1 MSQTEDAENLDKNE
15 SKTELVKKEDEHL
28 IGGMV
33 YEEVIIDPPE
43 FSDPAILAVRDG
55 PKYRYSKDELLG
67 LKEVP
72 LSKKKPD
79 FINAECVPPSIW
91 DPERWGDAKKSATP
105 TDAPTGGVG
114 GGGKGD
120 VSLQPDG
127 RRGRPGDPRERLR
140 KENDGIVLSPQRRS
154 FNTGCFVPVRE
165 QPNHNGR
172 PRAHSPIGG
181 AGGAKGDNAHIGPR
195 EVPSNSG
202 GVGSRRIG
210 SGRILRD
217 SWDFND
223 KNDGGDNDY
232 YRNQDDRR
240 PFRRDFDISRDK
252 DKQQRNSMGRY
263 GNRRISGGEKDEEP
277 EWFSGGPMSQ
287 NDTIELR
294 GFDESDRGG
303 MGGGNKKKLNSSQAK
318 RVREW
323 AKKKGGASEDKPEED
338 QQQQQ
343 HAENGQKPQNQQA
356 DTKGGESETKQD
368 GGGAVNGP
376 RNDNVEKNQDQDQQN
391 DNDKENRQGHNPPS
405 TTGGMEIINENSFIF
420 DDIFKCDTFPGLLS
434 NGVEGTA
441 DNNTKSKFS
450 RWFKRESPDKT
461 ESRRSSMQEEHLL
474 KNLLNDINEPN
485 ASAAAGG
492 NVAVNIPQLGS
503 SESYFAPI
511 SPAAVNAVAGEPGN
525 PKPASGQV
533 NIADMFQRGKQ
544 AFGGPKAAQQ
554 QSDMLNN
561 IKTQF
566 PGKVLSLNELES
578 NIRKGLDISAGQN
591 QNKHMIKK
599 DDDMAA
605 FKRLLAQ
612 VSGGQVV
619 PANGSNHQ
627 KMPAMS
633 LMESL
638 THLIPQMLSHS
649 QQQDEAQARLNSQKP
664 QHLMGGPASPKT
676 PAMNPLHSE
685 FLLKMQQAQQEQQA
699 HLQRHQQQQQQ
710 QQQANML
717 NKLMGLH
724 AAAPHLRSSPLQ
736 ELAQQQSK
744 ELLSRPEAQA
754 ILQGMKRG
762 DITPQHIYQQLAN
775 PALQPR
781 HREML
786 SAILRIQRLGPSP
799 RVLSP
804 APPAHHMFP
813 QQQQQQQLRVSPLPN
828 AMHQRI
834 PSPRELQVHTQTILQ
849 RALIKKRLE
858 EQQVNFRKKQEMQQM
873 PNHGSSNKNVSSPT
887 PLAFTPTSVL
897 RKMTADKEDGN
908 KEGKN
913 VEANKFQQ
921 GRAVIGA
928 RMQQQQPQQ
937 QQNNQWNSQYHSK
950 QPGRPIVKANV
961 GYQSTGAEQF
971 FNAQQQQFMF
981 NQQQSRQQQQAI
993 AGQQQVGGQF
1003 GQHQKSSQSN
1013 TGVSSLGY
1021 IGQYSNQS
1029 NQQPQQFPQL
1039 TQQQLRA
1046 QHQQSLPVSTSS
1058 AQPAQQQQ
1066 TQPQQNSQSFSQQQ
1080 QQNTAWQQFLS
1091 AAAAQQSGRS
1101 NNARKEDDSSSAAGN
1116 VASSGGNTTAN
1127 QLSRWFSSDLLERAR
1142 VGELPSTAGL
1152 AEHAVSLEEIERQS
1166 APAVH
1171 N

>member
-1 MSQTEDAENLDKNE
+1 MSQTEDAENLDK
-15 SKTELVKKEDEHL
+15 SKNTLEVVVKEDEHL
-28 IGGMV
+28 ISSMV
-33 YEEVIIDPPE
+33 FEKIDIDSPE
-43 FSDPAILAVRDG
+43 FADPAILAVRDS
-55 PKYRYSKDELLG
+55 PKYRYSKDELIG

-79 FINAECVPPSIW
+79 FLNTECVPPSIW
-91 DPERWGDAKKSATP
+91 DPERWNDHKKNATP
-105 TDAPTGGVG
+105 AEGASGN
-114 GGGKGD
+114 KGD
-120 VSLQPDG
+120 ISLQPEG
-127 RRGRPGDPRERLR
+127 RRGRPSDPRERIR

-165 QPNHNGR
+165 QPHNGR
-172 PRAHSPIGG
+172 PSGPRAHSPITGS
-181 AGGAKGDNAHIGPR
+181 ATKGDNAHINSR
-195 EVPSNSG
+195 DIQQNSN
-202 GVGSRRIG
+202 RRIG

-217 SWDFND
+217 TWDFND
-223 KNDGGDNDY
+223 KNENGDNEY

-240 PFRRDFDISRDK
+240 TFRRDFDVTRDK
-252 DKQQRNSMGRY
+252 DKQQRNNMGRF
-263 GNRRISGGEKDEEP
+263 GNRRISGSEKDEEP

-294 GFDESDRGG
+294 GFEESDKGG
-303 MGGGNKKKLNSSQAK
+303 SHKKKQQSSSSQAK

-323 AKKKGGASEDKPEED
+323 AKKKNSISEDKLEEEQD
-338 QQQQQ
+338 
-343 HAENGQKPQNQQA
+343 NGQKPRNQV
-356 DTKGGESETKQD
+356 DTKEEKEKNFQECETN
-368 GGGAVNGP
+368 NGH
-376 RNDNVEKNQDQDQQN
+376 RADHLEENQDQEQQN
-391 DNDKENRQGHNPPS
+391 DNDKENRQGPP
-405 TTGGMEIINENSFIF
+405 TAAGGMETINENSFIF
-420 DDIFKCDTFPGLLS
+420 DDIFKCDSIPGLLT
-434 NGVEGTA
+434 NGVEGSA

-450 RWFKRESPDKT
+450 RWFKRESPDKAS
-461 ESRRSSMQEEHLL
+461 ESSRRSSLHEEHIL
-474 KNLLNDINEPN
+474 KNLLNDINEP
-485 ASAAAGG
+485 SST
-492 NVAVNIPQLGS
+492 VAVNIPQLGS
-503 SESYFAPI
+503 SDSYFAPI
-511 SPAAVNAVAGEPGN
+511 SPAAVNAGGAVSETGN
-525 PKPASGQV
+525 PKPAASQV

-544 AFGGPKAAQQ
+544 VFGAKEAHQQ
-554 QSDMLNN
+554 NEMLNN

-578 NIRKGLDISAGQN
+578 NMRKGLDISTNQN
-591 QNKHMIKK
+591 QNKNKK

-605 FKRLLAQ
+605 FRRLLAQ
-612 VSGGQVV
+612 VSGGQVI
-619 PANGSNHQ
+619 PANGANHQ

-633 LMESL
+633 LME
-638 THLIPQMLSHS
+638 MLSHS
-649 QQQDEAQARLNSQKP
+649 QQQDEAQARLNSQKS
-664 QHLMGGPASPKT
+664 HLIGGVSSPKT
-676 PAMNPLHSE
+676 PSLNPLHSE

-699 HLQRHQQQQQQ
+699 HLQRQQ

-724 AAAPHLRSSPLQ
+724 SGTSHLRSSPLQ

-786 SAILRIQRLGPSP
+786 NAILRIQTLGPSP

-804 APPAHHMFP
+804 VPPSHHMFP
-813 QQQQQQQLRVSPLPN
+813 QQQQLRVSPLPN

-834 PSPRELQVHTQTILQ
+834 PSPRELQVHTQSILQ

-873 PNHGSSNKNVSSPT
+873 PNSSSTNKNVSSPPT

-908 KEGKN
+908 KDSKN
-913 VEANKFQQ
+913 IEANKFQQ
-921 GRAVIGA
+921 GRAVVGA
-928 RMQQQQPQQ
+928 RMQQQPQ

-961 GYQSTGAEQF
+961 GYQNTAPEQF
-971 FNAQQQQFMF
+971 FNVHQQQLLF
-981 NQQQSRQQQQAI
+981 NQQQCRQQQP
-993 AGQQQVGGQF
+993 VSGGQF
-1003 GQHQKSSQSN
+1003 NQHQKSSQQN
-1013 TGVSSLGY
+1013 TAGVSSLGY
-1021 IGQYSNQS
+1021 ISQYSNQS

-1046 QHQQSLPVSTSS
+1046 QHQQALPVSTNT
-1058 AQPAQQQQ
+1058 QPAQQQQ
-1066 TQPQQNSQSFSQQQ
+1066 PTQQQSCQNFPQQSH
-1080 QQNTAWQQFLS
+1080 QNTAWQQFLS
-1091 AAAAQQSGRS
+1091 AAAIKQSSR
-1101 NNARKEDDSSSAAGN
+1101 NNSVRKEDDSSS
-1116 VASSGGNTTAN
+1116 TTANKSSSSSTN

-1142 VGELPSTAGL
+1142 VGELPSTVGL
-1152 AEHAVSLEEIERQS
+1152 AEHAISLEEIERQS
-1166 APAVH
+1166 APPIH